1 MLLLRTVR
9 TVELKTGQSRQWD
22 WGGFV
27 FVRGW
32 LQLQT
37 CSSGRVY
44 QQENARFQEAHQTPT
59 FGPGS
64 QEFPSITIRA
74 RLCRNPL
81 WGHVGPIRPIARGVA
96 HYYFPFHFIHSYLLV
111 VLFFML
117 KRSILLLPFQI
128 ISHFDFFST

>member
-37 CSSGRVY
+37 CSSGLVMGRGLANLSSCRWSSSVSIGPRGPTR
-44 QQENARFQEAHQTPT
+44 NARFQEAHQPPT
-59 FGPGS
+59 FGP
-64 QEFPSITIRA
+64 
-74 RLCRNPL
+74 CR
-81 WGHVGPIRPIARGVA
+81 
-96 HYYFPFHFIHSYLLV
+96 
-111 VLFFML
+111 
-117 KRSILLLPFQI
+117 
-128 ISHFDFFST
+128 